1 MSTAK
6 TLRRF
11 EGHWARVNCVDFN
24 DDGSVMASGSYDAT
38 VRLWDVKSQSKKAI
52 QTLEDASDSVSSAH
66 IVGHE
71 VVVGSVD
78 GRVRN
83 YDIRMGKCFVDLIG
97 FPVTSVMQSSDG
109 NAVLVSALDGGVRL
123 MDKINGQ
130 MLQSYRGHLNKD
142 FRVRSCF
149 GDRDKYVVS
158 GSEDGIIW
166 VYDFLEGTVVEKL
179 EAHGGKV
186 ISGVAYNPAGKKQ
199 MLSCGTDG
207 KEPWFPHVY
216 IMEIIS

>member
-1 MSTAK
+1 
-6 TLRRF
+6 
-11 EGHWARVNCVDFN
+11 
-24 DDGSVMASGSYDAT
+24 
-38 VRLWDVKSQSKKAI
+38 
-52 QTLEDASDSVSSAH
+52 
-66 IVGHE
+66 
-71 VVVGSVD
+71 
-78 GRVRN
+78 
-83 YDIRMGKCFVDLIG
+83 
-97 FPVTSVMQSSDG
+97 
-109 NAVLVSALDGGVRL
+109 

-166 VYDFLEGTVVEKL
+166 VYNFLEGTVVEKL

-186 ISGVAYNPAGKKQ
+186 ISGVAYNPAGRKQ

-207 KEPWFPHVY
+207 TVVVWGE
-216 IMEIIS
+216 